1 MDQAGLRVM
10 TFNLRFENDR
20 DGPNAW
26 AHRKE
31 MAAALIDRY
40 CPDIL
45 GTQEGKWPQL
55 LYLADMLPE
64 YRLCVDGRPFDPKVQ
79 CPTLFVRK
87 RRFQILAHDDIWLS
101 ETPDIYLSKS
111 WDSAFPR
118 MMSYCRMSD
127 ATGNLHLYAAV
138 THLDHMGAAARVNQA
153 RIIASWARQMPGP
166 VILMG
171 DFNEAPAS
179 DVHRILTAPETQ
191 LFDTWQ
197 ALEKPEDETAYT
209 HHGFT
214 GKPQRARMDWILADA
229 SFRVTDARILRD
241 AEGGAYPSDHFPCM
255 ADLVAPGAAYAGRP
269 AGLPDDLT

>member
-1 MDQAGLRVM
+1 MDRAGLRVM

-26 AHRKE
+26 EHRKE
-31 MAAALIDRY
+31 MVAALIDRY
-40 CPDIL
+40 SPDIL

-55 LYLADMLPE
+55 LYLAEMLPE
-64 YRLCVDGRPFDPKVQ
+64 YRLCVDDRPFDPKIQ

-87 RRFQILAHDDIWLS
+87 SRFRILNHNDIWLS

-118 MMSYCRMSD
+118 MMSYCRMID
-127 ATGNLHLYAAV
+127 DTGSMHLYAGV
-138 THLDHMGAAARVNQA
+138 THLDHMGVAARVNQA
-153 RIIASWARQMPGP
+153 RIIASWAGKMQEP

-179 DVHRILTAPETQ
+179 DVHRILTAPETK

-197 ALEKPEDETAYT
+197 VLEKPEDETSYT

-214 GKPQRARMDWILADA
+214 GKPRHARMDWVLADA

-241 AEGGAYPSDHFPCM
+241 AEDGAYPSDHFPYM
-255 ADLVAPGAAYAGRP
+255 ADLVMPKQFHAGRP
-269 AGLPDDLT
+269 AGLTDDLT